1 MFGIHI
7 PKNHA
12 FWILKNN
19 AFWRLGVSGLALLS
33 LLYTSLS
40 YQPAEALVKMDKE
53 SVVLALKY
61 GMQNKSLGY
70 RALLGSNWIEG
81 PDGCLL
87 NVYTPFMML
96 AVKGF
101 HGDYPENPTEKD
113 IEKAKNRNAR
123 YVTNFLDPLYK
134 KEIKF
139 SLSMYG
145 EDAGFAYLY
154 RARIKGF
161 GRGKEFTLKPSRE
174 YRQKIANFDK
184 EASVKPYDGINTY
197 YFSFDD
203 IAILDEYTFIV
214 EDGIHEPVEFNLRN
228 ASLY

>member
-1 MFGIHI
+1 
-7 PKNHA
+7 
-12 FWILKNN
+12 
-19 AFWRLGVSGLALLS
+19 
-33 LLYTSLS
+33 
-40 YQPAEALVKMDKE
+40 MDKE
-53 SVVLALKY
+53 SVTLAFKY

-101 HGDYPENPTEKD
+101 HGDYPENPSEKD
-113 IEKAKNRNAR
+113 IEKAKNKNAR
-123 YVTNFLDPLYK
+123 YVTNFLDPQYK

-174 YRQKIANFDK
+174 YRQKVANFDK

-214 EDGIHEPVEFNLRN
+214 EDGIHEPIEFNLRN